1 MTTQEF
7 TAERKATTRRRA
19 IGPMGTAAR
28 VCTGLF
34 LLSQAF
40 GMNLFFGDPTFSW
53 PSWQEMALGFV
64 GFPAIVMLIAIASQ
78 RVLGA
83 TSYLRATGPIGTLTN
98 LGIIAVLFLNPYTH
112 VIAHIFYGVPM
123 LLAAWR
129 GYAGCEVLAISNFV
143 LDRDDQLGCPWF
155 LPVDWVETRLAHRP
169 DPQEV
174 S

>member
-1 MTTQEF
+1 MITQELS
-7 TAERKATTRRRA
+7 TERMATTRRRG
-19 IGPMGTAAR
+19 IGPMGTVAR
-28 VCTGLF
+28 VGTGLF

-40 GMNLFFGDPTFSW
+40 GVNLFFGAPTFSW

-64 GFPAIVMLIAIASQ
+64 GFPAIVMLVVIALQ
-78 RVLGA
+78 RVLGT

-98 LGIIAVLFLNPYTH
+98 LGIIAVLFLNPYTN

-129 GYAGCEVLAISNFV
+129 GYAGCEVLAISNYV

-169 DPQEV
+169 ESQAI
-174 S
+174 